1 MRKLL
6 LCAFL
11 LSATTMQAKS
21 FAPTWEHKNNVPLPA
36 TTASNVKAK
45 SFHHNIMNWEDGPL
59 TKAIKEGYSGVFTN
73 ISSAQ
78 TKVAERLNG
87 LFDPKDTELLR
98 HVAETSLSSKLI
110 GPESKF
116 FSEILVNAITS
127 SKIMVGDTPKY
138 SVKNINILKTHGK
151 SVTES
156 RLIDGYAIEST
167 RGGMGMPL
175 TIKNAKIALLD
186 MNLAKF
192 RMPPGVHIMVD
203 NPDNLENVRQRE
215 MDVTKERCR
224 KIIEA
229 GANVIV
235 CSKGIDD
242 LALKYFVEAKCI
254 AIRRCDKADMK
265 RLASATGAK
274 ILITFESKDEDGEEI
289 FNKECLGEAKEVS
302 EEAVNDYNYV
312 FFKK

>member
-1 MRKLL
+1 MSLLGIQGERETGMDVREGNSMAVLSVSNVVKSSLGPQGLDKMLVDETGEVVITNDGATILKLL
-6 LCAFL
+6 SIEHPAAKILGDLAQIQDKEVGDGTTSVVILAAEL
-11 LSATTMQAKS
+11 LRRATQLIKNKVH
-21 FAPTWEHKNNVPLPA
+21 PTTVISGYRMALKE
-36 TTASNVKAK
+36 
-45 SFHHNIMNWEDGPL
+45 
-59 TKAIKEGYSGVFTN
+59 AIKHIKEDLM
-73 ISSAQ
+73 I
-78 TKVAERLNG
+78 KI
-87 LFDPKDTELLR
+87 DPKDTDLLR
-98 HVAETSLSSKLI
+98 RVAETSLSSKLI

-116 FSEILVNAITS
+116 FSEIVVNAITN
-127 SKIMVGDTPKY
+127 SKTMVGNTPKY

-192 RMPPGVHIMVD
+192 RMPPGVHVMVD
-203 NPDNLENVRQRE
+203 NPEKLEDIRQRE

-224 KIIEA
+224 KIIES

-242 LALKYFVEAKCI
+242 LALKYFVEAN
-254 AIRRCDKADMK
+254 
-265 RLASATGAK
+265 ASQ
-274 ILITFESKDEDGEEI
+274 
-289 FNKECLGEAKEVS
+289 
-302 EEAVNDYNYV
+302 
-312 FFKK
+312 

>member
-1 MRKLL
+1 MALK
-6 LCAFL
+6 
-11 LSATTMQAKS
+11 
-21 FAPTWEHKNNVPLPA
+21 E
-36 TTASNVKAK
+36 
-45 SFHHNIMNWEDGPL
+45 
-59 TKAIKEGYSGVFTN
+59 AIKHIKEDLVMK
-73 ISSAQ
+73 I
-78 TKVAERLNG
+78 
-87 LFDPKDTELLR
+87 DPKDTELLR

-116 FSEILVNAITS
+116 FSEIVVNAITS

-224 KIIEA
+224 KRLLKFCCKYIFIIVFVFLR
-229 GANVIV
+229 ANLTIISSLFNLFSVI
-235 CSKGIDD
+235 
-242 LALKYFVEAKCI
+242 LQHEL
-254 AIRRCDKADMK
+254 
-265 RLASATGAK
+265 
-274 ILITFESKDEDGEEI
+274 
-289 FNKECLGEAKEVS
+289 
-302 EEAVNDYNYV
+302 
-312 FFKK
+312 